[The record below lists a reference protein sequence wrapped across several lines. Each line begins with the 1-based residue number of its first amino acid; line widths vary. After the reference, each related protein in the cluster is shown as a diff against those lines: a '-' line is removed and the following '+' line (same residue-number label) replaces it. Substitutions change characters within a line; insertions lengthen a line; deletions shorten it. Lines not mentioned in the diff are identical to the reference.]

1 MFLLRRPTSEMLAHF
16 VERAKHL
23 HLSYSPVGLARQA
36 HPAGFRVA
44 ESQVVLGHGQAVF
57 ERAVQLV
64 AEWRPFDLGWVGV
77 YPPSASVAT
86 GTTVAVVAHHL
97 GFWSVHACRIVYP
110 LSMSTRTLP
119 PPRGTETVPTPVPTP
134 VVAGFA
140 YGTLSDHAE
149 IGEEIFAVSIDPG
162 TGVVTYSIR
171 AVSREGAL
179 LARLGAPVARAFQAR
194 FRRDSLAA
202 MQRHMGG
209 ASRGWP
215 APPEGGLAAR
225 RPRR

>member
-1 MFLLRRPTSEMLAHF
+1 M
-16 VERAKHL
+16 
-23 HLSYSPVGLARQA
+23 
-36 HPAGFRVA
+36 A

-86 GTTVAVVAHHL
+86 GTTIAVVAQHL

-110 LSMSTRTLP
+110 LSMSTGTLP
-119 PPRGTETVPTPVPTP
+119 SPRGMETVPTP

-162 TGVVTYSIR
+162 TGIVTYSIR

-209 ASRGWP
+209 ARADGRARWRSPDGRG
-215 APPEGGLAAR
+215 
-225 RPRR
+225 